1 MTSGG
6 AELTVA
12 ILPRSGKVTLTTM
25 DARLPLAQ
33 FDGMLKAAMRGSRQI
48 AALLNESAVE
58 HATQALKRRRGGAAA
73 GVDGAEAS
81 AAGFEAYAAA
91 ALDGAYEGDGA
102 AGAGSA
108 EGLPGGVLGAPPGG
122 FDGDD
127 GDASAGAS
135 AAARIAGG
143 AGRGRSAGAG
153 GAAMAEDDASDEETE
168 GPKGARGM
176 VDAGFGR

>member
-91 ALDGAYEGDGA
+91 ALDGEIGGEGATGF
-102 AGAGSA
+102 GSA
-108 EGLPGGVLGAPPGG
+108 EGLPSGVLGAPPGG
-122 FDGDD
+122 FDG
-127 GDASAGAS
+127 GDEDAGAGAS
-135 AAARIAGG
+135 AAARTAGG
-143 AGRGRSAGAG
+143 AERGRSA
-153 GAAMAEDDASDEETE
+153 GAAMAEDDGSDEDAE
-168 GPKGARGM
+168 GLKGSQGM